1 MLYELEG
8 RKPVLEGDNF
18 VAPNAAVIGGVTLK
32 KGANVWFGVTIR
44 GDNDAVTIGENVNV
58 QDGCV
63 IHTDRDIPCI
73 LGNNVSVGHMVML
86 HGCTI
91 GEGSLIGMGAI
102 ILNRAVIGKNCLIAA
117 GTLIP
122 ERKQIPDNS
131 LVMGSPGKVV
141 RQLTPEDLANNA
153 WIAEH
158 YVERAGLYRK
168 GLRPLG

>member
-1 MLYELEG
+1 MIYELEG
-8 RKPVLEGDNF
+8 RRPVLEGDNF
-18 VAPNAAVIGGVTLK
+18 IAPNAAVIGAVTLR

-63 IHTDRDIPCI
+63 IHTDRDIPCV
-73 LGNNVSVGHMVML
+73 LGDNVSVGHMVML

-141 RQLTPEDLANNA
+141 RELTAEDLANNA

-158 YVERAGLYRK
+158 YVERAALYRK